1 MKSIISVFVV
11 LSLISCVGNK
21 SKERRV
27 PVHNEAYLNN
37 QNGYQGS
44 YQFQNAYQADTKRDK
59 GFFNQLFK
67 SNETEK
73 VDVVDEVNTGNLQMM
88 SKNYKSKAIDFTT
101 TNEIANED
109 LSDVSKSKVN
119 VVEQPKNTIVA
130 SNSTN
135 NVLTNADKGY
145 KLLDDSVP
153 GTYVQIAAFKK
164 YNEALNIVP
173 DLLKFNNV
181 VINQR
186 TTDSG
191 AIWYRVRVGPVVNKT
206 TAKTLQAD
214 LSKAG
219 YRDSLI
225 IIGE

>member
-1 MKSIISVFVV
+1 M
-11 LSLISCVGNK
+11 
-21 SKERRV
+21 
-27 PVHNEAYLNN
+27 
-37 QNGYQGS
+37 
-44 YQFQNAYQADTKRDK
+44 
-59 GFFNQLFK
+59 FK

-109 LSDVSKSKVN
+109 LSDASKSKVN

-153 GTYVQIAAFKK
+153 GTYVQIGAFK
-164 YNEALNIVP
+164 NITR
-173 DLLKFNNV
+173 L
-181 VINQR
+181 
-186 TTDSG
+186 
-191 AIWYRVRVGPVVNKT
+191 
-206 TAKTLQAD
+206 
-214 LSKAG
+214 
-219 YRDSLI
+219 
-225 IIGE
+225 